1 MCEKSQRRTT
11 RTKTVKLSAAL
22 FLLLLGS
29 NISSAADAMKPN
41 DIKTMFFDGQPFT
54 AATTSGTKFK
64 MTFTP
69 DGKTLREPI
78 GSSVP
83 ARSGTWRLDAAGF
96 CTSWDRA
103 KANCFTVVPMSDA
116 RWSVQRVA
124 TTIAVTVAV
133 WSK

>member
-1 MCEKSQRRTT
+1 MKP
-11 RTKTVKLSAAL
+11 SAAL
-22 FLLLLGS
+22 FFLLLGS
-29 NISSAADAMKPN
+29 SAANAADAMTPN
-41 DIKTMFFDGQPFT
+41 DIKTMFFTGQSFT

-69 DGKTLREPI
+69 DGKTLREPV
-78 GSSVP
+78 GSSR
-83 ARSGTWRLDAAGF
+83 AATSGTWKLDAKGF
-96 CTSWDRA
+96 CTSWERA
-103 KANCFTVVPMSDA
+103 KANCFTVVPMSND